1 MRLAM
6 RLAGDAIEE
15 GRRKKEEG
23 RRKEASWSVSQEGR
37 KALVHVGL
45 L

>member
-15 GRRKKEEG
+15 GRRKKEG
-23 RRKEASWSVSQEGR
+23 TIVVSQEGR
-37 KALVHVGL
+37 VSYM
-45 L
+45 